1 MSVVSFMNTCF
12 KLRSN
17 LFLLLA
23 SHRSLGLFFYFKKIN
38 YVLKILHTNN
48 TYFPDTEYF
57 FFVKFMFKIING
69 TVIWSRLI
77 REGNYYWCGGL
88 VPRHSTYCF
97 SFIISLKSVCLFIS
111 FSCWISQAFPY
122 STQKKPTY
130 SCMCL
135 WDCDSKVSA
144 AVNLVLQKQG
154 SKYPRSYRIPYLYV
168 NFVCRTPSIEIISY
182 QDISLGWES

>member
-23 SHRSLGLFFYFKKIN
+23 SHRSLGLFFYFKKIY

-48 TYFPDTEYF
+48 TYFPDTDYFF

-77 REGNYYWCGGL
+77 REGNYYWCRGL

-111 FSCWISQAFPY
+111 FSCWISQAFP
-122 STQKKPTY
+122 TQPKKSPRTAACV
-130 SCMCL
+130 SGIVIVKFQLLSIWCCRNKAANILGATEFLTCM
-135 WDCDSKVSA
+135 
-144 AVNLVLQKQG
+144 
-154 SKYPRSYRIPYLYV
+154 
-168 NFVCRTPSIEIISY
+168 
-182 QDISLGWES
+182 